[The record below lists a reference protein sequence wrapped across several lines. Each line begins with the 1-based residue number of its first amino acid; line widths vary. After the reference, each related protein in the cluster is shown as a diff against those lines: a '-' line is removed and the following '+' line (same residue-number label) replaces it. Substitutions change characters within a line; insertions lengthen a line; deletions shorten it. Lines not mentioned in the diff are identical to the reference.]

1 MRAAGRDADTLAGD
15 DHAGIRDMARADAGR
30 IGAVRPRL
38 RWSAS
43 RPPPKSSS
51 PFRFGD
57 LKKAL
62 FTLLRQE

>member
-1 MRAAGRDADTLAGD
+1 MRAASRDADTLAGD
-15 DHAGIRDMARADAGR
+15 DHAGIRDMARVDAGR
-30 IGAVRPRL
+30 IGAVWLRL
-38 RWSAS
+38 RWFAS

-57 LKKAL
+57 SNKAL